1 MAERFQTT
9 QWSIVVNAGG
19 GGDDAKNALTILFE
33 TYRPPVLAY
42 VRSRVH
48 NPDDAEDLT
57 QAFFAHVLERDLPA
71 RADRERGR
79 FRSFL
84 LKSLN
89 HFLATEW
96 QRGNAQRRGGNVTLV
111 ADEAIETVAS
121 EETGPEEAFEL
132 EWARTVLRE
141 AMQRLE
147 QEAEA
152 AGRGKMFADFRP
164 YLTENPQP
172 GDYDKIAESAGI
184 RRNTIAV
191 AVHRLRSR
199 LQELVQDVVADTAS
213 DAAEIQAE
221 LRQMREIMGSVSKAG
236 S

>member
-9 QWSIVVNAGG
+9 QWSIVLDAGG
-19 GGDDAKNALTILFE
+19 RGDNAHAALCALCE

-42 VRSRVH
+42 IRARVG
-48 NPDDAEDLT
+48 NGDDAEDLT
-57 QAFFAHVLERDLPA
+57 QAFFTHLLERHLPA

-89 HFLATEW
+89 HFLNTEW
-96 QRGNAQRRGGNVTLV
+96 QRANAQRRGGKATWLGDDAVESL
-111 ADEAIETVAS
+111 ASDEA
-121 EETGPEEAFEL
+121 GPEQAFEL

-141 AMQRLE
+141 AMHRLE
-147 QEAEA
+147 EEARIA
-152 AGRGKMFADFRP
+152 DRTRMFDELRP
-164 YLTENPQP
+164 YLLETPDA
-172 GDYDKIAESAGI
+172 GDYDAIAENTGI

-199 LQELVQDVVADTAS
+199 LQELVLEVIADTAT
-213 DAAEIQAE
+213 DAREIESE
-221 LRQMREIMGSVSKAG
+221 LRRMRGILRTESDTDS
-236 S
+236 